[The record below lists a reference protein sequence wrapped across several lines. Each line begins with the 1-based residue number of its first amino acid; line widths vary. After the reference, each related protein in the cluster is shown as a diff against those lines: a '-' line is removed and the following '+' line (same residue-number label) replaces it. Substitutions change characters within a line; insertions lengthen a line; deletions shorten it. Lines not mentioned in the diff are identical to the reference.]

1 MENKKL
7 SSSELSFFCMQTA
20 LVLKSGMLIPDGIN
34 MMYDDLDDGRVKDA
48 LYIIKEEIKNRIP
61 LYKAMEKSN
70 CFPSYII
77 NMCHVG
83 SVTGTLESVLT
94 SLSEYYDR
102 NEFIKLKIKNSVF
115 YPMMLFILMSF
126 VIILLVA
133 KIFPIFEGML
143 KELGGE
149 LSGEA
154 SFLMSFSTG
163 IMAGKFTMY
172 FVIAIIILAGAGYL
186 YYKTEKGKLFFLR
199 MLNKSIFTKGIMNKI
214 TAYRFSSSM
223 SLMISSGMNMD
234 KSTDLLSEILENS
247 ELKNKVNILKNSMDG
262 GNSFL
267 DSLSK
272 LNIYS
277 NMHMQMLIMGSKT
290 GEMDNVMKKLTQIY
304 ENEADEALSHAVSL
318 IEPVLVGVLSVV
330 IGVILISVMIP
341 LMNIM
346 SAIS

>member
-7 SSSELSFFCMQTA
+7 SSNELSFFCMQTA
-20 LVLKSGMLIPDGIN
+20 LVLKSGMLISDGIN
-34 MMYDDLDDGRVKDA
+34 MMYDDMSEGRVKDA
-48 LYIIKEEIKNRIP
+48 LLIIKEEIKNRIP

-70 CFPSYII
+70 CFPSYIV

-83 SVTGTLESVLT
+83 SITGTLENVLI

-102 NEFIKLKIKNSVF
+102 EEFIKLKIKNSVF
-115 YPMMLFILMSF
+115 YPLMLFIMMSF
-126 VIILLVA
+126 VIVLLVT
-133 KIFPIFEGML
+133 KIFPIFENML
-143 KELGGE
+143 NELGGE
-149 LSGEA
+149 LSGDA
-154 SFLMSFSTG
+154 SVLLSFATG
-163 IMAGKFTMY
+163 ITAGKFTMY
-172 FVIAIIILAGAGYL
+172 FVIAVIIMAGAGFL
-186 YYKTEKGKLFFLR
+186 YWKTENGKLFFMK
-199 MLNKSIFTKGIMNKI
+199 MLHTCIFTKRIMNKI

-223 SLMISSGMNMD
+223 SLMLSSGMNMD

-247 ELKNKVNILKNSMDG
+247 ELKNKVLLLKNSMNE

-290 GEMDNVMKKLTQIY
+290 GEIDNVIKKLTQIY

-318 IEPVLVGVLSVV
+318 IEPVLVGILSVV
-330 IGVILISVMIP
+330 IGIILISVMVP

-346 SAIS
+346 SAIG